1 MRFFFYS
8 HDGMGLGHV
17 RRHIAIATALQET
30 APEVKVL
37 LATSID
43 EVGNLGLPPNV
54 DTLKLPGLRKIAN
67 SEYSSRRLG
76 IPSGEMRALR
86 AAVLRE
92 AVKGFQP
99 DLVLVDKHPFG
110 AGGEMGP
117 ALEAAKAAGARLV
130 LGLRDILDE
139 PSAVIAEWAKER
151 IQERLCEAFDQVLV
165 YGSRSIY
172 DAVEQYGLPAA
183 LTAQTRYCGYVV
195 GQATNAWCHDGC
207 PHVELVEPR
216 VHPTVLCTVGGGED
230 GFPVL
235 KAFLRAAVGAEWR
248 ALAVSGPLMPKHELK
263 ALRQCGAETGVVVQ
277 PFVPCLSNAFWAV
290 DAIVCMGGYNT
301 LMETLSKG
309 VPTVCVPRIC
319 PRTEQLIRA
328 SMFEKLGLLRKLS
341 PEELSPET
349 LARQIND
356 ALQVERTELMERTN
370 AHLNFNGAHT
380 AARYLLAL
388 LAGQRNNSE
397 HHHDSASILRLPTIL
412 ASCV

>member
-172 DAVEQYGLPAA
+172 DAVE
-183 LTAQTRYCGYVV
+183 
-195 GQATNAWCHDGC
+195 
-207 PHVELVEPR
+207 
-216 VHPTVLCTVGGGED
+216 
-230 GFPVL
+230 
-235 KAFLRAAVGAEWR
+235 
-248 ALAVSGPLMPKHELK
+248 
-263 ALRQCGAETGVVVQ
+263 
-277 PFVPCLSNAFWAV
+277 
-290 DAIVCMGGYNT
+290 
-301 LMETLSKG
+301 
-309 VPTVCVPRIC
+309 
-319 PRTEQLIRA
+319 
-328 SMFEKLGLLRKLS
+328 
-341 PEELSPET
+341 
-349 LARQIND
+349 
-356 ALQVERTELMERTN
+356 
-370 AHLNFNGAHT
+370 
-380 AARYLLAL
+380 
-388 LAGQRNNSE
+388 
-397 HHHDSASILRLPTIL
+397 
-412 ASCV
+412 